1 MPRIVFALT
10 VPMSIGHYGQ
20 VLSLLRQRGWDVH
33 VVTGEPVGAV
43 GRLPCIAYHHVAFGR
58 RISPFHDV
66 ISLVRLL
73 RLFVRLRPD
82 IVVAATPKASLLA
95 LLSARAAGVKHRLFH
110 VWGCRWDAGAG
121 LRSMILR
128 HADRVACLCASKVV
142 PVSRSLGEL
151 LVRHRLVK
159 SFDLIESGGTKGVDL
174 EIFSPSGPRM
184 DFEGSPVIGFV
195 GRVARDKGAGSLP
208 QLAASLRRSFPRVQ
222 LVVVGD
228 LDAADPLDASEVES
242 LRRDPSIRM
251 LGQVRDVAGAMRAM
265 DLLCFPSIREGL
277 PNAVMEA
284 AACGVPTVAWD
295 ATGTRDAVVDGV
307 TGILIPPGDIS
318 AMSQALISLLA
329 DDSRRR
335 TMGDAAREHVSRN
348 WEENRVLHGFVRY
361 LEEACR

>member
-10 VPMSIGHYGQ
+10 VPVSLGLYGR
-20 VLSLLRQRGWDVH
+20 VLPLLRNRGWDVH
-33 VVTGEPVGAV
+33 VVTGGDEGSIDRYPSV
-43 GRLPCIAYHHVAFGR
+43 AYHHVAFGR
-58 RISPFHDV
+58 RISPLRDV

-95 LLSARAAGVKHRLFH
+95 LLAARAARVKHRVFH

-121 LRSMILR
+121 LRATVLR
-128 HADRVACLCASKVV
+128 YADRVACLCASTVV

-151 LVRHRLVK
+151 LVQHRLVK

-174 EIFSPSGPRM
+174 EAFSPSGPRM
-184 DFEGSPVIGFV
+184 EFEGSPVVGFV
-195 GRVARDKGAGSLP
+195 GRVARDKGAGNLP
-208 QLAASLRRSFPRVQ
+208 ELAVTLRRSFPRVQ
-222 LVVVGD
+222 LVVVGE
-228 LDAADPLDASEVES
+228 LDTADPLEESEVES
-242 LRRDPSIRM
+242 LRRDPSIRL

-284 AACGVPTVAWD
+284 SACGVPTVAWD

-318 AMSQALISLLA
+318 DMSQALISLLA
-329 DDSRRR
+329 DDSLRRA
-335 TMGDAAREHVSRN
+335 MGDAAREHVSRN
-348 WEENRVLHGFVRY
+348 WEANRVQHGFIRY